1 MLTIHFGY
9 SEEMAEDVRSRMRA
23 IQDEE
28 ISQLRD
34 LTTFLDLELHF
45 ATQYV
50 DVLNDVKAEWCAE
63 YVTLC
68 TPLKYFLSFSH
79 AAWQIRG
86 QQT

>member
-1 MLTIHFGY
+1 MLIILLAF

-50 DVLNDVKAEWCAE
+50 DVLKNVKAEWCAE
-63 YVTLC
+63 YVVLC
-68 TPLKYFLSFSH
+68 TPL
-79 AAWQIRG
+79 R
-86 QQT
+86 